1 MDINE
6 LYRWRFC
13 LFVNDKLHNRFD
25 SLDFLYIQI
34 IWLNLKIVIQIIL
47 MNIN

>member
-25 SLDFLYIQI
+25 SLDFIYSNNLDE
-34 IWLNLKIVIQIIL
+34 LKIVIQIIL